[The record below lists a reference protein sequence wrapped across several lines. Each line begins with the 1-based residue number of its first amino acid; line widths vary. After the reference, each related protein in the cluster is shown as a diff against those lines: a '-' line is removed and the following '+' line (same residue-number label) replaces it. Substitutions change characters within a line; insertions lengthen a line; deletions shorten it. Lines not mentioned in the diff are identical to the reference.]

1 MIDPV
6 TILPENLSEPKRL
19 PLKVDSNKKLARIYK
34 HLSLLEY
41 ENNNVM
47 EAIGL
52 QEKAI
57 AWTKK
62 GLDIDSLRLGEL
74 YRTLGKYFIITEQW
88 EKAKRNLFLAIDCHI
103 AERKESIS
111 VNTLKCFGSLC
122 YIENCTN
129 SLFHFDTY
137 FKGFETMIQG
147 KSVKYE
153 DFEKNKE
160 FCLLY
165 SKSKSYF
172 LYQNPFVSKY
182 SLSPLFSKYYE
193 LINEFEKQDEYQQ
206 AINIVN
212 RILELI
218 DKHIATDFENKIRAL
233 LKLAMLKRLIY
244 QPEEAKVILENV
256 KKMFSTTQSVSTSCL
271 TNLVYEYG
279 QTEQHLGNL
288 QLAKKYFLKAI
299 ELNNSELIKN
309 TLPLAVILFSLAEIE
324 YELNNYKSAKIWLLQ
339 CLESNQSNRSGSDF
353 SIAKVYKKLA
363 LIELALNGRD
373 QAKTYFLIAIEQ
385 SGKKLFP
392 DYQFIAFLYQRL
404 SKLEIEDQNEQ
415 KSLEYNLKYYE
426 NNLLD
431 PEDSVR
437 LTILNYL
444 HRAKILFKMGN
455 LDFCQKY
462 LELALSLYP
471 NMFLGDIRLFAKMNT
486 LFGLSYLKSD
496 QFNEAI
502 RFLNR
507 ALKVIPSW
515 VYALLCLSVIYK
527 NRKSKLDPL
536 KEQIVLDKLAAIS
549 QNKKL
554 MDYISERRNELR
566 HS

>member
-1 MIDPV
+1 M
-6 TILPENLSEPKRL
+6 LPESLSEPKRL

-88 EKAKRNLFLAIDCHI
+88 EKAKNNFFLAIDCHI

-122 YIENCTN
+122 YIEKCTN

-147 KSVKYE
+147 KSVRYE
-153 DFEKNKE
+153 DLERNKE

-165 SKSKSYF
+165 SKMNYH
-172 LYQNPFVSKY
+172 LNDRNLIISKY
-182 SLSPLFSKYYE
+182 SLSPLFSEYYE

-244 QPEEAKVILENV
+244 QPEEAKVILEKV
-256 KKMFSTTQSVSTSCL
+256 EKIFSSSQSVPTYYL

-279 QTEQHLGNL
+279 QTEQQLGNL

-309 TLPLAVILFSLAEIE
+309 TLPLSVILFSLAEIE
-324 YELNNYKSAKIWLLQ
+324 YELNNYKSARIRLLQ
-339 CLESNQSNRSGSDF
+339 CLESIQSNRSGSDF
-353 SIAKVYKKLA
+353 SIARVYEKLA

-373 QAKTYFLIAIEQ
+373 QAKTYFLLAIEQ

-392 DYQFIAFLYQRL
+392 DYKFIASLYQRL

-415 KSLEYNLKYYE
+415 KSLEYKLKYYE

-437 LTILNYL
+437 LTILNYF

-496 QFNEAI
+496 RFNEAI
-502 RFLNR
+502 RYLNR
-507 ALKVIPSW
+507 TLKVIPSW
-515 VYALLCLSVIYK
+515 VYALVCLSVIYK

-536 KEQIVLDKLAAIS
+536 KEQIILDKLAAIT
-549 QNKKL
+549 QNKEL
-554 MDYISERRNELR
+554 LDYISERRNEL
-566 HS
+566 SQS

>member
-6 TILPENLSEPKRL
+6 TILPEILSEPKRL
-19 PLKVDSNKKLARIYK
+19 PLKVDSNKKSARIYK

-62 GLDIDSLRLGEL
+62 GLDVDSHRLGEL
-74 YRTLGKYFIITEQW
+74 YRTLGKYFIVTEHW
-88 EKAKRNLFLAIDCHI
+88 AEAKKSLLLAIDCHI
-103 AERKESIS
+103 AGKKESIS
-111 VNTLKCFGSLC
+111 INALKCFGSLC
-122 YIENCTN
+122 YIEKCTN
-129 SLFHFDTY
+129 PLFHFDKY
-137 FKGFETMIQG
+137 FKEFEIIIHG
-147 KSVKYE
+147 KSVRYE
-153 DFEKNKE
+153 DLKRNKE

-165 SKSKSYF
+165 SKMNYH
-172 LYQNPFVSKY
+172 LNDRNLIISKY
-182 SLSPLFSKYYE
+182 SLSPLFSEYYE
-193 LINEFEKQDEYQQ
+193 LINELEKQDEYLQ

-244 QPEEAKVILENV
+244 QPKEAKVILEKV
-256 KKMFSTTQSVSTSCL
+256 EKIFSSSHSVPTYYL

-309 TLPLAVILFSLAEIE
+309 TLPLSVILFSLAEIE
-324 YELNNYKSAKIWLLQ
+324 YKLNNFKSARKRLLQ
-339 CLESNQSNRSGSDF
+339 CLESVQANRSGSDF
-353 SIAKVYKKLA
+353 SISRVYEKLA
-363 LIELALNGRD
+363 LIEMALNRRN
-373 QAKTYFLIAIEQ
+373 QAKTYFLLAIEQ

-392 DYQFIAFLYQRL
+392 EYKFIASLYQRL
-404 SKLEIEDQNEQ
+404 SKMEIEDQNVQ
-415 KSLEYNLKYYE
+415 KSLEYKLKFYE

-431 PEDSVR
+431 PKDSVR
-437 LTILNYL
+437 LTIVNYF
-444 HRAKILFKMGN
+444 HRAEILLKMGN

-462 LELALSLYP
+462 LEEALSLYP
-471 NMFLGDIRLFAKMNT
+471 NMFLGDIRLFAKLNT

-502 RFLNR
+502 RYLNR
-507 ALKVIPSW
+507 GLKVVPSL

-549 QNKKL
+549 QNKELK
-554 MDYISERRNELR
+554 DYISERRNEL
-566 HS
+566 SQS